1 MFQLNVASVMTVLL
15 VSTACF
21 VLLTAYPMLFWRKTP
36 FIFAMLT
43 SVYVFHLIGMC
54 PSPENE
60 WRSVRVSSLRFRS
73 APFYVVIQPL
83 VITGFLFV
91 GFAFVT
97 GLRLGNRHGGE
108 AVPGKAHGEPADD
121 SAAHVL
127 FLGDGCVRAF

>member
-1 MFQLNVASVMTVLL
+1 MLL
-15 VSTACF
+15 ISTACF

-54 PSPENE
+54 PSSENE
-60 WRSVRVSSLRFRS
+60 WRSMRVSSLRFAS
-73 APFYVVIQPL
+73 APFYVVVQPI

-91 GFAFVT
+91 GSCVRVT
-97 GLRLGNRHGGE
+97 LVRVGDGRGGE
-108 AVPGKAHGEPADD
+108 AVSREAHWEPADD

-127 FLGDGCVRAF
+127 LPGDGSERTF